1 MPAKKRK
8 SISTRTRFEVFK
20 RDAFV
25 CQYCGA
31 HPPSVI
37 LHIDH
42 ILPVSDGGGN
52 DRGNLITSCQQ
63 CNAGKSNVHL
73 SAIPK
78 PMAENAAEIAEREA
92 QILGYAE
99 IMREARERK
108 LRHAWVVAEP
118 FAAHFDPKGMA
129 IRTDWLGSISRF
141 VERLG
146 VYDVLSAMDI
156 ALSRHGDDKAGC
168 FRYFCGICWMRIRQ
182 EDDNEHQRD

>member
-37 LHIDH
+37 LHVDH

-52 DRGNLITSCQQ
+52 DRGNLITSCQT
-63 CNAGKSNVHL
+63 CNAGKSNVPL

-78 PMAENAAEIAEREA
+78 PMAESAAEIAEREA

-146 VYDVLSAMDI
+146 VYDALSAMDI
-156 ALSRHGDDKAGC
+156 ALSRHGDDKSGC
-168 FRYFCGICWMRIRQ
+168 FRYFCGICWMKIRQ